1 MVEQQSPA
9 TRRVVLK
16 ALPLPD
22 AISVGALA
30 ERMDADPV
38 SVIKQLMRAGVF
50 ASINEVVDYE
60 TASVVARAFGFSA
73 RQAGDQTQ
81 RAASAAIAEL
91 TEDENAQTR
100 PPVVAVLGHVDHGKT
115 TLLDTV
121 RKTSVAQGEAG
132 GITQHIGAYA
142 IEHDG
147 QSITF
152 IDTPGH
158 EAFTAMR
165 ARGAQVTDIAILVVA
180 ADDGVMP
187 QTAEAIDH
195 IKAADV
201 PMIVAINKSDL
212 SGADP
217 ERVRR
222 MLAEKEV
229 VVEKWG
235 GDVIDVEVSATTGA
249 GVDDLLASIQLL
261 AEMGELKANPR
272 RAAMGVVIESKRD
285 KSRGAVSTV
294 LVQTGTLQIG
304 DNVVVGTAKG
314 RVKALVDDQGRRVQQ
329 AGPSVPVEMLGL
341 SELPD
346 AGARLVV
353 VSDDKAAREVVEGRQ
368 RAADERRAATLQD
381 MGARA
386 ASGEAKELAIVL
398 KTDVFGS
405 VDAVRQALEGVSAP
419 EAQVR
424 IIHAA
429 PGAVTEN
436 DVLLAAA
443 SDAVIVGFNT
453 RTEPGAKRLAGQD
466 SVEIRNYAIIYRLT
480 EDVEKALQGMLAPV
494 LQDIVEGRL
503 TVRAVFDLSRNRRS
517 AGCYVAEG
525 AVSRG
530 AMARVL
536 RGGAEVFDGP
546 IASLRRFKND
556 VRQVQTGYECGLTL
570 DGFSDF
576 QEGDVIEAHRQQAA
590 G

>member
-1 MVEQQSPA
+1 MVDQQSPA

-16 ALPLPD
+16 ALPLPE

-30 ERMDADPV
+30 ERMGTDPV

-50 ASINEVVDYE
+50 ASINEAVDYE
-60 TASVVARAFGFSA
+60 TAATVARAFGFSA
-73 RQAGDQTQ
+73 RQAGDQSQ
-81 RAASAAIAEL
+81 RAASSAMAEL
-91 TEDENAQTR
+91 TEDENVQTR

-115 TLLDTV
+115 TLLDAV
-121 RKTSVAQGEAG
+121 RKTSVAEGEAG

-147 QSITF
+147 QPITF

-165 ARGAQVTDIAILVVA
+165 ARGAQVTDLAILVVA

-195 IKAADV
+195 IKAAEV

-212 SGADP
+212 DGADP

-222 MLAEKEV
+222 MLAEKDV
-229 VVEKWG
+229 IVEKWG
-235 GDVIDVEVSATTGA
+235 GDVLDVQVSAKTGD
-249 GVDDLLASIQLL
+249 GVSDLLASIQLL
-261 AEMGELKANPR
+261 AEMAELKANPR

-294 LVQTGTLQIG
+294 LVQTGTLHIG

-314 RVKALVDDQGRRVQQ
+314 RVKALVDDRGRRVEE
-329 AGPSVPVEMLGL
+329 AGPSTPVEMLGL

-346 AGARLVV
+346 AGVRLVV

-368 RAADERRAATLQD
+368 RAADERRATTLQD
-381 MGARA
+381 IGARA
-386 ASGEAKELAIVL
+386 ASGETKELAVVL

-405 VDAVRQALEGVSAP
+405 VDAVRQALEGLSAS

-443 SDAVIVGFNT
+443 SNAVIVGFNT

-466 SVEIRNYAIIYRLT
+466 RVEIRNYDIIYRLT
-480 EDVEKALQGMLAPV
+480 EDVEKALQGMLAPTLRDV
-494 LQDIVEGRL
+494 VEGRL
-503 TVRAVFDLSRNRRS
+503 TVRAVFDLSRSRRS

-525 AVSRG
+525 SVSRG
-530 AMARVL
+530 AMARVT

-570 DGFSDF
+570 EGFNDF
-576 QEGDVIEAHRQQAA
+576 EEGDVIEAHRQQA